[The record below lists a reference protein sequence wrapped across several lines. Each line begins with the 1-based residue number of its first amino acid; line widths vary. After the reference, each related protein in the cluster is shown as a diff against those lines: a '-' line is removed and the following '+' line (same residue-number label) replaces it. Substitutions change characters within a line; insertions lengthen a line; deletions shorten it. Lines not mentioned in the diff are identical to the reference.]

1 MMFSRVLP
9 AESYSVIIGILMITI
24 SREEYGLHTHTSHI
38 THTHTHTHIHTPHT
52 HHIHITSD
60 HTHTHIHTYHTP
72 HRNTHESVALPLP
85 QNSRL
90 TVYIA

>member
-38 THTHTHTHIHTPHT
+38 TYTSHT
-52 HHIHITSD
+52 HHIRSHTY
-60 HTHTHIHTYHTP
+60 THTTHHTEIHMNQLLSHFFKI
-72 HRNTHESVALPLP
+72 VALLFILL
-85 QNSRL
+85 RF
-90 TVYIA
+90 

>member
-38 THTHTHTHIHTPHT
+38 TYTSHTHHIRSHTYTHTHIPHT
-52 HHIHITSD
+52 TQKY
-60 HTHTHIHTYHTP
+60 T
-72 HRNTHESVALPLP
+72 
-85 QNSRL
+85 
-90 TVYIA
+90 

>member
-38 THTHTHTHIHTPHT
+38 THHTHTHTSHT
-52 HHIHITSD
+52 HHIHITSH
-60 HTHTHIHTYHTP
+60 HTYTHIPHTTQKYT
-72 HRNTHESVALPLP
+72 
-85 QNSRL
+85 
-90 TVYIA
+90 